1 MVKARKEPVNA
12 VQVFGRKKTATA
24 VAYCKRGKGL
34 LRVNG
39 RPLDQIEPKVLQY
52 KLQEPLLLL
61 GKEKFAGV
69 DIRIRVSGGG
79 HVAQIYAIRQAISK
93 ALVSFYQKYVD
104 EASRKELKDILTQ
117 YDRTLLVADPRRC
130 EPKKFGGPGARA
142 RYQKSYRLSSRV
154 RLRFLFYGSAGRIL
168 WFAVR

>member
-1 MVKARKEPVNA
+1 MEIRFANSQRSRVMSYFRTKTKKEPINA

-24 VAYCKRGKGL
+24 VAYCKRGRGL

-52 KLQEPLLLL
+52 KLQEPILLL

-79 HVAQIYAIRQAISK
+79 HVAQIYAIRQAVSR
-93 ALVSFYQKYVD
+93 ALVSYYQKYVD

-142 RYQKSYRLSSRV
+142 RYQKSYR
-154 RLRFLFYGSAGRIL
+154 
-168 WFAVR
+168 

>member
-1 MVKARKEPVNA
+1 MNYKQMLLTIRDKTNEREKKC
-12 VQVFGRKKTATA
+12 FSLKYGRNLILLVLYRGATCVSRLYILTFAFFHVSFLSQYFLFLQKTATA
-24 VAYCKRGKGL
+24 VAYCKRGRGL

-79 HVAQIYAIRQAISK
+79 HVAQVYAIRQAISK
-93 ALVSFYQKYVD
+93 ALVSYYQK
-104 EASRKELKDILTQ
+104 
-117 YDRTLLVADPRRC
+117 C
-130 EPKKFGGPGARA
+130 E
-142 RYQKSYRLSSRV
+142 
-154 RLRFLFYGSAGRIL
+154 
-168 WFAVR
+168 